1 MLNVQPIFPF
11 HKYKIPNK
19 EEMDFEIV
27 SGKEG
32 KVRLERF
39 QEERFFSLQNQF
51 FEDFLS
57 CLFFKLYLGFNREEK
72 IKKSFREH
80 RNGMAIRI

>member
-39 QEERFFSLQNQF
+39 QVKPIQIMDEQVLSLNV
-51 FEDFLS
+51 FL
-57 CLFFKLYLGFNREEK
+57 
-72 IKKSFREH
+72 I
-80 RNGMAIRI
+80 M